1 MRALLDSDGSVAVLI
16 DDRWGDK
23 KAGLGDY
30 AIGGGQCR
38 PMWRSGRVGVAE
50 IVDHR
55 TRT

>member
-1 MRALLDSDGSVAVLI
+1 MRALLDSDGRVAVLI